1 MKKIT
6 LLTLLMWSSLFYGQ
20 EYLNEGFEGVT
31 FPPTGWIDQAGATD
45 TAGNNWVSST
55 FTAHSGTK
63 SAFFDD
69 FSGTNDRWLISEAM
83 DLTSAV
89 NPVLTYYM
97 YVRFPDFNATKT
109 VHYSTDYDGTNF
121 GTATWTQID
130 NITGAEADAAEDT
143 WKIQGNFDLSAANGD
158 NEVYIAFNYVGEDNS
173 RWYLD
178 DILVRELPTC
188 VEPSEGSIS
197 GVTTSSAI
205 FSWTSGPSGTET
217 LWDVELVDIT
227 GGETQ
232 GTGTVSSTSSNPH
245 TFMGLTTGNSYEAYV
260 RADCGGGDKST
271 WIGPFAF
278 ATADDN
284 DECTDAKLVVQDIET
299 VDAAS
304 ATVINGS
311 IAGATDSGIA
321 ANCSGG
327 NPNDDVWFAF
337 VARTDGVNITIDTPF
352 DGVIELFSTTDDTCG
367 TLTYDSCA
375 DLALAGVEEISV
387 TGLTAGDT
395 YFVRVYQWDA
405 AAPADGNFTI
415 KIWSSE
421 TLSNN
426 DVEDNT
432 VEFRLYPNPVQ
443 DKLNLRAQD
452 NIENVSIYNMLG
464 QEVLRQAP
472 NKNSSEVDM
481 SALQAGSYFV
491 KVTIDGVTETKQIIK
506 R

>member
-1 MKKIT
+1 
-6 LLTLLMWSSLFYGQ
+6 MWTSLFYAQ
-20 EYLNEGFEGVT
+20 TYLSEGFEGGT
-31 FPPTGWIDQAGATD
+31 FPPTGWVDQAGATD
-45 TAGNNWVSST
+45 TAGNNWVSSV

-69 FSGTNDRWLISEAM
+69 FSGTNDRWLISEPM

-89 NPVLTYYM
+89 NPVLTYFM
-97 YVRFPDFNATKT
+97 YVRFPDFNATTT

-130 NITGAEADAAEDT
+130 VVTGAEADAAEDT
-143 WKIQGNFDLSAANGD
+143 WKIQGNFNLSAANGD

-232 GTGTVSSTSSNPH
+232 GTGTVISTSTNPH
-245 TFMGLTTGNSYEAYV
+245 TFMGLATGNSYEAYV
-260 RADCGGGDKST
+260 RADCGGGDKSA
-271 WIGPFAF
+271 WVGPFAF

-284 DECTDAKLVVQDIET
+284 DDCSGAEIVVQDVNT
-299 VDAAS
+299 PLVTG
-304 ATVINGS
+304 ATDINGT
-311 IAGATDSGIA
+311 IAGATNGAAVAGTSGEI
-321 ANCSGG
+321 CSTSIFEVAHF
-327 NPNDDVWFAF
+327 DVWYAF
-337 VARTDGVNITIDTPF
+337 EAKTDGVMISLEANF
-352 DGVIELFSTTDDTCG
+352 DAV
-367 TLTYDSCA
+367 
-375 DLALAGVEEISV
+375 LALYSGSCGSLTMVGCNDDGGSGSLTEEISAS
-387 TGLTAGDT
+387 GLSAGTT
-395 YFVRVYQWDA
+395 YYVRVFKFDA
-405 AAPADGNFTI
+405 TAPVDPTFTLNV
-415 KIWSSE
+415 WSSE
-421 TLSNN
+421 SLS
-426 DVEDNT
+426 VEDDNDLA
-432 VEFRLYPNPVQ
+432 EFKFYPNPVQ
-443 DKLNLRAQD
+443 DKLNLSAQE
-452 NIENVSIYNMLG
+452 NIQKISVYNMLG

-472 NKNSSEVDM
+472 NKNTTEVDM
-481 SALQAGSYFV
+481 SALQTGSYFV
-491 KVTIDGVTETKQIIK
+491 KVTINGLTETKQIIK